1 MKSRI
6 VKYEKMFNEI
16 ESSYNEL
23 VKAFYSFKEKDQLIK
38 ELNNYYGSSLLR
50 AIAEALDEKYQK
62 EPYPDDVPWV
72 DTNYKP
78 MYDVINQSIGFTP
91 LSEVKVKGSK
101 LIRDRYNKI
110 IPLFYDLEPEEEVLP
125 IIEEI

>member
-38 ELNNYYGSSLLR
+38 ELNNYYGSSNWYKDIEDYDKKKLSIKAGVLSQDSIWNLL
-50 AIAEALDEKYQK
+50 ED
-62 EPYPDDVPWV
+62 
-72 DTNYKP
+72 
-78 MYDVINQSIGFTP
+78 INELKT
-91 LSEVKVKGSK
+91 
-101 LIRDRYNKI
+101 
-110 IPLFYDLEPEEEVLP
+110 
-125 IIEEI
+125 EIKDYLNN